1 MIAVQLGPRTIYEK
15 VTNQSLR
22 RMNPKLCRSFL
33 LLDNADQRYIVPA
46 LKRCVELFANHLLPI
61 YILFGVLRFQDDER
75 RKKKSK

>member
-33 LLDNADQRYIVPA
+33 LLDNANQRYIVPA
-46 LKRCVELFANHLLPI
+46 LKRCVELFTDHLLPI
-61 YILFGVLRFQDDER
+61 YILLGVFRFQDDEMR
-75 RKKKSK
+75 QMKAK